1 MKPNTTLAPFDPND
15 EIPAL
20 IETLHLTER
29 RLEELTRGEVDT
41 VVSASGHPFLLRH
54 AEEQLRHGASAR
66 QSAILNALPAHIALV
81 DTHGVII
88 SINEAW
94 RRFDQSNAIQGPGPR
109 VGLNYLDICDRAQGK
124 NASEAIHAAAGIR
137 SVLAGE
143 ARTFSFEYSCDAP
156 SEQRWF
162 LMVVTPLTGDPPSG
176 AVVMHVNITERRR
189 TELALQLSEARL
201 HLLND
206 LGEATRALAEPE
218 QIMAVT
224 VRLLGENLQVS
235 RCAYADVDQD
245 GEGFTILHDYTQH
258 CASTVGV
265 YRLSLFGTRSVA
277 TLRSGETLV
286 VRDVDAEFLPA
297 EGADMFKA
305 IGISAII
312 TCPLVKDGGLRALM
326 AVHQSTPR
334 DWTPDEIALVK
345 EVAERC
351 WTTLERRKAVAELR
365 ASEENFRT
373 LSEAVPEIVWVT
385 SPDGWNL
392 YINQRWVDYTGL
404 TLAESLGHGWIKP
417 FHPDDQQRAQDAW
430 QQALR
435 TGETYSIECRLRR
448 ADGVHRWWLIRGEPL
463 RDTAGA
469 ILKWFGTCTD
479 IDELKQAQ
487 SRITEQA
494 ALIDQARDAIHV
506 RDLTGNIIFWN
517 KGAERL
523 YDWTTAEAVGR
534 SVSEVLQP
542 ELGTFNVAHAT
553 TRRDGAWSGE
563 LSKVT
568 RNGAKLTLDSRWTL
582 LHDADGQPKSI
593 LSIDTDAT
601 ERKKL
606 EMQFL
611 RAQRM
616 ESIGTLAGG
625 ISHDLNNVLAPIMM
639 SIELLKLESG
649 NDPRRERILDA
660 IHVSCC
666 RGADL
671 VRQVLTFA
679 RGLDGR
685 RVAVLLPQM
694 INEIEGI
701 ISSTFPRNIRV
712 STEVAPDLWPVI
724 GDPSQLHQ
732 VLLNLAVNARDAM
745 TQGGALILTATNLPI
760 DAQYAATI
768 KGSKRGPNQETKPG
782 PYVLLQVIDTGK
794 GMSHETQARIFEP
807 FFTTKPVGQGTGIG
821 LATVHTVVKSHD
833 GFLEVESEPGNGT
846 TFKIFLPADPE
857 LRVQQPVTV
866 LKELPKGRNELILV
880 IDDEASILSITQQT
894 LEAFGYSVITA
905 ADGAQAV
912 ALFARHVPPV
922 SLVLTD
928 MMMPIM
934 DGPAT
939 IRVLKSIDRNVRI
952 IAVSGLS
959 DRDNVLRASE
969 AGIHDFLPK
978 PYTAET
984 LLLLV
989 REVLDRPAGVADH
1002 AVRNLSTPL

>member
-1 MKPNTTLAPFDPND
+1 
-15 EIPAL
+15 
-20 IETLHLTER
+20 
-29 RLEELTRGEVDT
+29 
-41 VVSASGHPFLLRH
+41 
-54 AEEQLRHGASAR
+54 
-66 QSAILNALPAHIALV
+66 
-81 DTHGVII
+81 
-88 SINEAW
+88 
-94 RRFDQSNAIQGPGPR
+94 
-109 VGLNYLDICDRAQGK
+109 
-124 NASEAIHAAAGIR
+124 
-137 SVLAGE
+137 
-143 ARTFSFEYSCDAP
+143 
-156 SEQRWF
+156 
-162 LMVVTPLTGDPPSG
+162 
-176 AVVMHVNITERRR
+176 
-189 TELALQLSEARL
+189 
-201 HLLND
+201 
-206 LGEATRALAEPE
+206 
-218 QIMAVT
+218 
-224 VRLLGENLQVS
+224 
-235 RCAYADVDQD
+235 
-245 GEGFTILHDYTQH
+245 
-258 CASTVGV
+258 
-265 YRLSLFGTRSVA
+265 
-277 TLRSGETLV
+277 
-286 VRDVDAEFLPA
+286 
-297 EGADMFKA
+297 
-305 IGISAII
+305 
-312 TCPLVKDGGLRALM
+312 
-326 AVHQSTPR
+326 
-334 DWTPDEIALVK
+334 
-345 EVAERC
+345 
-351 WTTLERRKAVAELR
+351 
-365 ASEENFRT
+365 
-373 LSEAVPEIVWVT
+373 
-385 SPDGWNL
+385 
-392 YINQRWVDYTGL
+392 
-404 TLAESLGHGWIKP
+404 
-417 FHPDDQQRAQDAW
+417 
-430 QQALR
+430 
-435 TGETYSIECRLRR
+435 
-448 ADGVHRWWLIRGEPL
+448 
-463 RDTAGA
+463 
-469 ILKWFGTCTD
+469 
-479 IDELKQAQ
+479 
-487 SRITEQA
+487 
-494 ALIDQARDAIHV
+494 
-506 RDLTGNIIFWN
+506 
-517 KGAERL
+517 
-523 YDWTTAEAVGR
+523 
-534 SVSEVLQP
+534 
-542 ELGTFNVAHAT
+542 
-553 TRRDGAWSGE
+553 
-563 LSKVT
+563 
-568 RNGAKLTLDSRWTL
+568 
-582 LHDADGQPKSI
+582 
-593 LSIDTDAT
+593 
-601 ERKKL
+601 
-606 EMQFL
+606 
-611 RAQRM
+611 
-616 ESIGTLAGG
+616 
-625 ISHDLNNVLAPIMM
+625 MM